1 MSLKFEPLKEWF
13 TAFYQVILGQDQGPR
28 LGSFIKFYGIKK
40 MANLFIKRLF
50 GKIEDKKNFVKN

>member
-28 LGSFIKFYGIKK
+28 LVHYKV
-40 MANLFIKRLF
+40 LW
-50 GKIEDKKNFVKN
+50 DKKNYKFSQEKLGEN